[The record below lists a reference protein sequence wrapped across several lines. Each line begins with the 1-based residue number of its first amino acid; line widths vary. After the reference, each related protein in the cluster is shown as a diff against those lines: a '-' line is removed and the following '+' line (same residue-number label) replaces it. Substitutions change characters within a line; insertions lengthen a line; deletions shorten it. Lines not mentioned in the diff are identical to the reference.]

1 MATLGGWLAAA
12 LAGGVVLVLWRL
24 SAARM
29 ESVVRACHELRGPL
43 TAARLGLELN
53 ARAELP
59 ADRIRAI
66 DLELG
71 RAALVLEDLAEAR
84 IARRPGVGARL
95 RDVDLR
101 GLLADSVEASRATAA
116 RRGVR
121 LRFRWLGDDGTM
133 LADRLRLAQAVG
145 NLIANAIEHGGGV
158 VEVRGTCAGDAVK
171 VQILDDGP
179 GLPKP
184 VAELIRRRQDRSGRG
199 LGLGIAAEVIDGHGG
214 RLSAAPSAVGARLM
228 IELPTAERQH
238 GRVRAS

>member
-145 NLIANAIEHGGGV
+145 NLIANAIEHGGGE
-158 VEVRGTCAGDAVK
+158 VEVRGLARGEGARIEVIDAGD
-171 VQILDDGP
+171 
-179 GLPKP
+179 GLPAP
-184 VAELIRRRQDRSGRG
+184 LEQLLRRPDRARRRSGRSRG
-199 LGLGIAAEVIDGHGG
+199 LVITREIVEAHGG
-214 RLSAAPSAVGARLM
+214 RLSAAPTSHGARLV
-228 IELPTAERQH
+228 IELPCR
-238 GRVRAS
+238 G